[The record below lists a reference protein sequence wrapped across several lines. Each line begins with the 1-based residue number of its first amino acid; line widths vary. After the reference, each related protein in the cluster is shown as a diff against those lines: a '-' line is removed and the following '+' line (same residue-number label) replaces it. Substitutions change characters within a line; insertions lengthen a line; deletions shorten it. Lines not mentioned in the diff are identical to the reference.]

1 MTTPRGRRSLARHPR
16 RGVLT
21 TLVAAS
27 RPALLRLAVAV
38 ALTVTMTMTVAGVA
52 AERGTF
58 DGAAALRHVEQLV
71 GIGPRVAGTPGGAKA
86 REYIVGELKKIKG
99 VQVQVRPF
107 EADTPHGTLAMANI
121 VAVVPGKRADVVMLA
136 GHYDT
141 KLFKEFRFVGANDGG
156 SSTALLIELAR
167 RLAAKPRDYTYW
179 LVWFDG
185 EEARANWTERDSL
198 YGSRRLAT
206 ELTRARRLPRAMILV
221 DMIGD
226 RDLRI
231 HREAHSAG
239 WLTEIVW
246 EAAARLG
253 HGRHFVRDSMPVE
266 DDHVPFL
273 RAGVPATLLIDFDFP
288 AWHTAEDTLDK
299 VSADSLAVVGDVL
312 LEALPSVE
320 HYLSREGGRR

>member
-1 MTTPRGRRSLARHPR
+1 MIGRRTGFAATLMLLAS
-16 RGVLT
+16 
-21 TLVAAS
+21 AS
-27 RPALLRLAVAV
+27 GL
-38 ALTVTMTMTVAGVA
+38 A
-52 AERGTF
+52 AERPTF
-58 DGAAALRHVEQLV
+58 DGAVALKHIERLV
-71 GIGPRVAGTPGGAKA
+71 AIGPRVAGSPGGVRA
-86 REYIVGELKKIKG
+86 REYIVAELRKISG
-99 VQVQVRPF
+99 MQVQVKPF
-107 EADTPHGTLAMANI
+107 EADTPHGRLAMANV
-121 VAVVPGKRADVVMLA
+121 VAVLPGRRADVIAVA

-141 KLFKEFRFVGANDGG
+141 KYFKEFVFVGANDGG
-156 SSTALLIELAR
+156 SSTALLLELAR
-167 RLAAKPRDYTYW
+167 RLAARPRDYTYW

-185 EEARANWTERDSL
+185 EEARESWSERDSL

-206 ELTRARRLPRAMILV
+206 DLARERRLPRALILV

-231 HREAHSAG
+231 RREAHSTT

-253 HGRHFVRDSMPVE
+253 HGRHFLRDAMPVE

-273 RAGVPATLLIDFDFP
+273 RLGVPATLVIDFDFP
-288 AWHTAEDTLDK
+288 AWHTAGDTLDK
-299 VSADSLAVVGDVL
+299 VSADSLTTVGEVL